1 MALALVLSLGCIS
14 LVLAYCARTNPF
26 SNPNPDPDPDP
37 NFRRSSIPDL
47 PRREVR
53 QDTCASMAGLT
64 KTDAEQLLD
73 RLEARGHHQ
82 RELCYSAEDGFEV
95 RWVAGH

>member
-26 SNPNPDPDPDP
+26 SKPDPDP

-47 PRREVR
+47 PRRAVP
-53 QDTCASMAGLT
+53 QDTWSSLAGLT
-64 KTDAEQLLD
+64 KTDAEELLD
-73 RLEARGHHQ
+73 CLEARGLGQ
-82 RELCYSAEDGFEV
+82 REVGYSAEDGFTV
-95 RWVAGH
+95 RWITGH